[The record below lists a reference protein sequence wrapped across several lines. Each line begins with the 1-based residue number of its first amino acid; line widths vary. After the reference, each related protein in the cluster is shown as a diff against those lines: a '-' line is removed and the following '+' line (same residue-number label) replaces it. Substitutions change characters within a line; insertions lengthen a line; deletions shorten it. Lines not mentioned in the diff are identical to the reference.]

1 MLPLLVALAASAE
14 PTVAVFVKADDQVA
28 ERIAG
33 RLEFDVADALKKQG
47 AVLPDVSALF
57 PPPKESADEGDA
69 LVTAGKEAY
78 DNLDLDGAVQKLTD
92 GALFFVKHPTLTQT
106 KKLAEVF
113 FFLAAAELQN
123 GKKAPA
129 AKDFSRA
136 AVLDAELKPDP
147 KLFGADVQKAFTAAK
162 NEVASK
168 KGLVL
173 IDSKPSG
180 AVIELDGKPMG
191 ATPLTAMELSG
202 GRHHVRALKPG
213 YLQAATFPDVKG
225 SEDLDV
231 KLTLEP
237 LPTYATWLDVAN
249 KLIGRAGFDT
259 QKLPSSASGLASG
272 MGSRF
277 LVLVQVT
284 TVRGISSEAEAQ
296 VWDTETGDRLREV
309 KFIVED
315 ASIIKTA
322 TAIKRW
328 MDRPVAVQVVEA
340 KQTSNDGL
348 LHQPWFWVVT
358 GVVVAGGVAAGV
370 GVAATRHGHGYDIV
384 TGIP

>member
-1 MLPLLVALAASAE
+1 MLALLVALATTSE

-28 ERIAG
+28 ERAAG
-33 RLEFDVADALKKQG
+33 KLEVDLAAALTKQG
-47 AVLPDVSALF
+47 AQLSDIEKLF
-57 PPPKESADEGDA
+57 PPPKEASDEGDA
-69 LVTAGKEAY
+69 LVAAGKEAY

-92 GALFFVKHPTLTQT
+92 GALFFVKHPTLSQP

-123 GKKAPA
+123 GKKGPA
-129 AKDFSRA
+129 GKDFYRA
-136 AVLDAELKPDP
+136 AVLDPELKPDT
-147 KLFGADVQKAFTAAK
+147 KIFGSDVLKAFNAAK
-162 NEVASK
+162 SETHGK

-173 IDSKPSG
+173 IDSQPSG
-180 AVIELDGKPMG
+180 ATIELDGKPIG
-191 ATPLTAMELSG
+191 VTPLTAMELSA

-213 YLQAATFPDVKG
+213 FHQAASFPDVKN

-249 KLIGRAGFDT
+249 KLIGRQGFDT
-259 QKLPSSASGLASG
+259 QKLPSNASSLASG
-272 MGSRF
+272 MGARF

-296 VWDTETGDRLREV
+296 VWDTDTGDRLREV

-315 ASIIKTA
+315 ASIVKTA

-348 LHQPWFWVVT
+348 LHQPWFWAVT
-358 GVVVAGGVAAGV
+358 GVVVAGAVVTGV
-370 GVAATRHGHGYDIV
+370 GVAATRHGHGYDFV